1 MIKISQ
7 AVIVEGRY
15 DRKKVENILD
25 TLIIETDGFG
35 IFKNKEKQALIRRLA
50 DTRGI
55 VVLTDSDAAGF
66 KIRSFLG
73 GIVPPEKIIH
83 AYIPDVLGKERRK
96 DKPSKEKKIGV
107 EGMKSEIII
116 EALARA
122 GVMYSVSEKPEE
134 KREVTKND
142 FYEDGITGTKNSRT
156 KKALLLKKL
165 NLPERLSTN
174 SLLKLINTF
183 MTYDEYKKVID
194 EINSKNNEK
203 EELAL

>member
-1 MIKISQ
+1 MIKINQ

-25 TLIIETDGFG
+25 TLIIETDGFA

-55 VVLTDSDAAGF
+55 VVLTDSDTAGF

-73 GIVPPEKIIH
+73 SIVPPEKIIH
-83 AYIPDVLGKERRK
+83 AYVPDILGKEKRK
-96 DKPSKEKKIGV
+96 DRPSKENKLGV
-107 EGMKSEIII
+107 EGMTAEIILDALDKAGVTCSKSE
-116 EALARA
+116 ESHRQ
-122 GVMYSVSEKPEE
+122 P
-134 KREVTKND
+134 VTKID
-142 FYEDGITGTKNSRT
+142 LYEDGITGGRNSKA

-165 NLPERLSTN
+165 DLPERLSTN

-183 MTYDEYKKVID
+183 MTYEEYKQIIS
-194 EINSKNNEK
+194 EI
-203 EELAL
+203 

>member
-1 MIKISQ
+1 MIKINQ

-25 TLIIETDGFG
+25 TLIIETDGFA

-55 VVLTDSDAAGF
+55 VVLTDSDTAGF

-73 GIVPPEKIIH
+73 SIVPPDKVVH
-83 AYIPDVLGKERRK
+83 AYVPDILGKERRK
-96 DKPSKEKKIGV
+96 DKPSKENKLGV
-107 EGMKSEIII
+107 EGMTSEIILQ
-116 EALARA
+116 ALDRA
-122 GVMYSVSEKPEE
+122 GVTCTQSETTERKP
-134 KREVTKND
+134 VTKID
-142 FYEDGITGTKNSRT
+142 LYEDGITGNKNSKA

-165 NLPERLSTN
+165 DLPERLSTN

-183 MTYDEYKKVID
+183 MTYEEYKQVIN
-194 EINSKNNEK
+194 EI
-203 EELAL
+203 